1 LHQPFWLLAL
11 GFALAQSPPVLAESP
26 PVPAEEAAADPA
38 WTKAFS
44 EYTEEMD
51 SGQKARAA
59 DALVAIIE
67 DEGRTKYHADAYGL
81 LSDVLEQ
88 LDLPYAAL
96 VAGCKA
102 LDLIAETKE
111 TGRTP
116 PDAARL
122 IRLADRVGDTAILE
136 PVFAKNISAAD
147 DPELRSRI
155 VYLAGRE
162 IFRQGEYGLTL
173 ALMKMV
179 DKDSS
184 VYADGKMLEAIVLNQ
199 QERYTDALAPLLVA
213 RATAD
218 AAKGGGDARSQRFKD
233 MVTINLARTFYGAKN
248 YPRAIEYYAQVS
260 RGSNLWPTAQFERA
274 WAHFSLDDM
283 NGTLGILHSNIS
295 PFLDDHYFAEAELL
309 RNYALFLLC
318 KFPDATKQVERFTG
332 RYKAVYSET
341 KAAVT
346 PLDATAMFDQTTDF
360 IENEDLAGFPLMI
373 LAPWAQE
380 ARFLASLN
388 AVRQAEDEAAR
399 LKAVAANPF
408 AAAATRWVEERHAS
422 IKASEGARVRDRVT
436 FQVEEMGALLANA
449 EISKLDMLQME
460 TRLYEMASVAGTQL
474 AKKGQAERK
483 RRVRRNH
490 QYWPWEGEYWA
501 DELGYYRVTA
511 KTDCPVG
518 LRPAGGK
525 Q

>member
-1 LHQPFWLLAL
+1 LRSPLCLLAL
-11 GFALAQSPPVLAESP
+11 GLSLCIAPVAFAQDAPVEQVEVDP
-26 PVPAEEAAADPA
+26 KWTEAF
-38 WTKAFS
+38 T
-44 EYTEEMD
+44 EYTEEMA

-59 DALVAIIE
+59 DALIALIE
-67 DEGRTKYHADAYGL
+67 DEGRTAYHGDAYGL
-81 LSDVLEQ
+81 LSELLEG

-96 VAGCKA
+96 IAGTKS
-102 LDLIAETKE
+102 LEIAADTEESGQAT
-111 TGRTP
+111 

-122 IRLADRVGDTAILE
+122 IQLADRVGDTAILE
-136 PVFAKNISAAD
+136 PVFAKNVGSND
-147 DPELRSRI
+147 DPEMRSRI

-173 ALMKMV
+173 ALMKMI

-218 AAKGGGDARSQRFKD
+218 AATDDAARSQRFKD
-233 MVTINLARTFYGAKN
+233 MVTMNLARTYYGAKN

-260 RGSNLWPTAQFERA
+260 RSSHLWPVAQFERA

-283 NGTLGILHSNIS
+283 NGTLGVLHSNIS
-295 PFLDDHYFAEAELL
+295 PFLDEHYFAEAELL

-318 KFPDATKQVERFTG
+318 KFPDATKQVDRFTT
-332 RYKAVYSET
+332 RYKVVYDET
-341 KAAVT
+341 KTAVA
-346 PLDATAMFDQTTDF
+346 PVDATAMFDQTAAF
-360 IENEDLAGFPLMI
+360 VENDELGGFPLMI
-373 LAPWAQE
+373 LSPWALE

-388 AVRQAEDEAAR
+388 AVRQAEDESGR

-408 AAAATRWVEERHAS
+408 GAAATQWV
-422 IKASEGARVRDRVT
+422 KARKEAITAAEGARIRERIS

-460 TRLYEMASVAGTQL
+460 TRLYEMASVTGKQL
-474 AKKGQAERK
+474 EKKGQAERK
-483 RRVRRNH
+483 RRARRNY
-490 QYWPWEGEYWA
+490 QYWPWQGEYWA
-501 DELGYYRVTA
+501 DELGYYRVNA
-511 KTDCPVG
+511 QTDCPVG
-518 LRPAGGK
+518 LRPDGSG